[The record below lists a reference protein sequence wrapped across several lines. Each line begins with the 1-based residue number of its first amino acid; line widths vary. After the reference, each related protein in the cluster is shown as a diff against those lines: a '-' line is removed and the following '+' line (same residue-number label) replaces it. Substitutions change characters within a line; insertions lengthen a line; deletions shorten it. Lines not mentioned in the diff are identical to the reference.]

1 MEKKEE
7 ILQGFS
13 ISAFLNDEKNSGWN
27 PDTKRGYRSCLYN
40 LWEFSTRN
48 GPPDREKLERWRQ
61 ELQTNYSWR
70 SVNRYLA
77 AANNYF
83 RWCGRL
89 DLVQEH
95 CRPQAVETPAEPLTR
110 AEYLK
115 LLRTARV
122 QEQQRTYLLVKL
134 FVTTG
139 VPLQCLDQVTAELI
153 RQGSGTISHHGN
165 EEPFHCPEVLQKEL
179 LDYMALNGIY
189 RGPVFI
195 TRSGHPLDR
204 SNLCR
209 SLQELCRQAGV
220 PESKGNPRSLR
231 GLYKVTQAEIHETV
245 ERLQRKI
252 YDQLLET
259 EQMSIGWQSNEANR
273 PA

>member
-1 MEKKEE
+1 MERNEE
-7 ILQGFS
+7 ILKGFS
-13 ISAFLNDEKNSGWN
+13 IPAFLNDEKNSSWN
-27 PDTKRGYRSCLYN
+27 PDTRRGYGICLQN
-40 LWEFSTRN
+40 LLEFSARH
-48 GPPDREKLERWRQ
+48 GPPDRENLKLWRQ
-61 ELQTNYSWR
+61 ELQSNYSWR

-83 RWCGRL
+83 RWCDRL
-89 DLVQEH
+89 DLIQEH
-95 CRPQAVETPAEPLTR
+95 CRPETPEEPAAPLTR

-115 LLRTARV
+115 LMGTARR
-122 QEQQRTYLLVKL
+122 QGQQRIYLLTKL

-139 VPLQCLDQVTAELI
+139 IPVQCLDQVTAELV
-153 RQGSGTISHHGN
+153 RKKDGTINHHGN
-165 EEPFHCPEVLQKEL
+165 KEPFYCPEVLRKEL
-179 LDYMALNGIY
+179 LEYMALQGIY

-231 GLYKVTQAEIHETV
+231 GLYKETQTEIRETV

-259 EQMSIGWQSNEANR
+259 EQMTIGWQTNEENR